1 MPVRQDRGF
10 ASRKWGVTA
19 AVIYAT
25 TPHARV
31 FGVTQHR
38 VAYFTGHQSSATD
51 TATITGKGMFKGS
64 ITALITPFRN
74 GAVDEAALARIVD
87 WQISEGTHGL
97 VPVGTTGESPTL
109 DFDEHKRVIEL
120 CVTAAR
126 KRVPVI
132 AGTGSNS
139 TDEAI
144 ELSQYAEKA
153 GADGVLIVTPY
164 YNKPTQEGLYQ
175 HYKAINDAI
184 NIPIVIYN
192 IPARSIVD
200 MSVATM
206 ARCSEL
212 KNVVGVKDATANL
225 ARPSLQRAAMGADF
239 CQLSGEDATALGFMA
254 HGGRGCISVASN
266 VAPRLCAEF
275 QNACLA
281 GDYKKALTLQDRLM
295 PLHDVLFVETSPG
308 PVKYAVARL
317 GFCTTEMRL
326 PMVPVSEAT
335 KTAVDA
341 VLNQL
346 GLLDAKAAE

>member
-1 MPVRQDRGF
+1 
-10 ASRKWGVTA
+10 
-19 AVIYAT
+19 
-25 TPHARV
+25 
-31 FGVTQHR
+31 
-38 VAYFTGHQSSATD
+38 
-51 TATITGKGMFKGS
+51 MFKGS
-64 ITALITPFRN
+64 LTALITPFKN
-74 GAVDEAALARIVD
+74 GHVDEAALTRFVE
-87 WQISEGTHGL
+87 WQIAEGTHGL

-120 CVTAAR
+120 SVQAAK
-126 KRVPVI
+126 KRVPVL
-132 AGTGSNS
+132 AGTGSNA

-153 GADGVLIVTPY
+153 GADGVLVVTPY

-175 HYKAINDAI
+175 HFKAINDAI
-184 NIPIVIYN
+184 QIPIVIYN

-206 ARCSEL
+206 ARLAEL

-225 ARPSLQRAAMGADF
+225 ARPSQQRAACGPDF

-254 HGGRGCISVASN
+254 HGGQGCISVASN
-266 VAPRLCAEF
+266 VAPRLCADF

-281 GDYKKALTLQDRLM
+281 GDFKTALALQDRLM
-295 PLHDVLFVETSPG
+295 PLHDVLFVETNPG
-308 PVKYAVARL
+308 PVKYAVSRL
-317 GFCTTEMRL
+317 GLCTPDMRL

-335 KTAVDA
+335 KKAVDA
-341 VLNQL
+341 VLSQL